1 MVFEDLITP
10 LKAKKYPQKLFFIG
24 LGFSILSVLFSL
36 WVFKNEASLVMVFL
50 TVVMVMPLMYFTLKD
65 EEEEDMSYRTELWI
79 LKEHMK
85 AVKFLIYLFL
95 GFVVGFS
102 LFYLVLPDD
111 TVAQLF
117 NSQIKTIENINSNV
131 VSGSAVSL
139 DTFFSIIGNN
149 IRVLIF
155 CLIFAFFFGAGAIFI
170 LAWNAS
176 VISAAVGTYFRNA
189 LSDYAQYV
197 GLTKAAIYLNL
208 FVAGIM
214 RYMIHGVFEIGA
226 YFIGAIAGGIISM
239 ALVNSNYRMLK
250 YKRIV
255 TDVSILI
262 VIALGLLFIGAVI
275 EVYLTPLIF

>member
-1 MVFEDLITP
+1 
-10 LKAKKYPQKLFFIG
+10 
-24 LGFSILSVLFSL
+24 
-36 WVFKNEASLVMVFL
+36 MVFL

-155 CLIFAFFFGAGAIFI
+155 CLIFAFFFGAGAIFV

-176 VISAAVGTYFRNA
+176 VIAAAVGIFSKSNLSA
-189 LSDYAQYV
+189 LP
-197 GLTKAAIYLNL
+197 L
-208 FVAGIM
+208 GIA
-214 RYMIHGVFEIGA
+214 RYMIHGVPEIAA
-226 YFIGAIAGGIISM
+226 YFVAALAGGIVSVAIIKHDTRSE
-239 ALVNSNYRMLK
+239 K
-250 YKRIV
+250 FW
-255 TDVSILI
+255 SILQDSLNLI
-262 VIALGLLFIGAVI
+262 IIAVI
-275 EVYLTPLIF
+275 ILFLASLIEVFITPALF